1 MSLISTWLQQVSCEK
16 KIKIHTALKS
26 CISMVWAGDMVE
38 NAVKNQVSVKYCTT
52 LSLPLQVLQEHLI
65 QIKALGKSHCTE
77 RRPRRTSFSK

>member
-1 MSLISTWLQQVSCEK
+1 
-16 KIKIHTALKS
+16 
-26 CISMVWAGDMVE
+26 MVE